1 MKKLVK
7 KRKKQNKIEKNR
19 KHIENAGL
27 RKNTEK

>member
-19 KHIENAGL
+19 KYIENAEL